1 MSVPLHDR
9 VAALGA
15 ALDAGE
21 GRLPAGT
28 VTDGRAVLARVGE
41 RAALSAEHTV
51 VALAGATGSGK
62 SSLVNALVGAEIAR
76 PGVQRP
82 TTGEA
87 LAAVRGPGAEPLLDW
102 LGVRQRHGLPAGPG
116 AAGSRLVL
124 LDLPDHDSVVEA
136 HRLRAEHLIERVD
149 LLVWVVDPQKYADA
163 ALHERYLRPLA
174 RHADVVVLV
183 LNQADRLAPAEVD
196 AVLAD
201 LRRLA
206 AADGL
211 PGVRTLAVSARTGEG
226 VPALRDLLDDAAER
240 RRVAVA
246 RMTAD
251 VEVAARRVLDACGT
265 APGRRRGRDDGG
277 LPALADALAD
287 AAGVPVVVEAVRRAA
302 VRRATA
308 RAGWPPVRWL
318 ARLRPDP
325 LRRLHLATGSLPGRG
340 RGRSAGA
347 DDTEPGS
354 VERTSLPPAGPAAR
368 AAASSAVRRYV
379 DGATADAPDAWA
391 LAVRDAVGAAD
402 LADELDRAVG
412 ATPLLPDR
420 PGAWVRVAGF
430 VQWVLLAAAVAG
442 ALWLAALAGLAYLR
456 LPVPRTPE
464 WGPFPVPT
472 ALLAGGL
479 LAGALLALLA
489 SVLARVLARGRARAA
504 RARLLAAITGV
515 ARDRVGDPAGAVL
528 ADLATCRDQARRAA
542 GERGR

>member
-1 MSVPLHDR
+1 MSLPLHDR
-9 VAALGA
+9 VTALTA

-21 GRLPAGT
+21 GRLPADA
-28 VTDGRAVLARVGE
+28 VADGRTVLARVGE

-62 SSLVNALVGAEIAR
+62 SSLVNALVGEEIAR

-87 LAAVRGPGAEPLLDW
+87 LAAVRGPGADPLLDW
-102 LGVRQRHGLPAGPG
+102 LGVRRRHGLPAGPG

-174 RHADVVVLV
+174 RHAEVVVLV

-196 AVLAD
+196 AVLGD

-211 PGVRTLAVSARTGEG
+211 PGVRTLALSARTGEG

-251 VEVAARRVLDACGT
+251 VEVAARRVLDACGA

-277 LPALADALAD
+277 LPALADALAE

-302 VRRATA
+302 V
-308 RAGWPPVRWL
+308 
-318 ARLRPDP
+318 
-325 LRRLHLATGSLPGRG
+325 
-340 RGRSAGA
+340 
-347 DDTEPGS
+347 
-354 VERTSLPPAGPAAR
+354 
-368 AAASSAVRRYV
+368 
-379 DGATADAPDAWA
+379 
-391 LAVRDAVGAAD
+391 
-402 LADELDRAVG
+402 
-412 ATPLLPDR
+412 
-420 PGAWVRVAGF
+420 
-430 VQWVLLAAAVAG
+430 
-442 ALWLAALAGLAYLR
+442 
-456 LPVPRTPE
+456 
-464 WGPFPVPT
+464 
-472 ALLAGGL
+472 
-479 LAGALLALLA
+479 
-489 SVLARVLARGRARAA
+489 
-504 RARLLAAITGV
+504 
-515 ARDRVGDPAGAVL
+515 
-528 ADLATCRDQARRAA
+528 
-542 GERGR
+542 

>member
-9 VAALGA
+9 VAALSA

-21 GRLPAGT
+21 GRLPAD
-28 VTDGRAVLARVGE
+28 VLVDGRAVLARVGE

-62 SSLVNALVGAEIAR
+62 SSLVNALVGEEVAV

-102 LGVRQRHGLPAGPG
+102 LGVRRRHGLPPGPG

-183 LNQADRLAPAEVD
+183 LNQADRLGAAEVD

-206 AADGL
+206 AEDGL
-211 PGVRTLAVSARTGEG
+211 PGVRALAVSARTGQG

-240 RRVAVA
+240 RRAATA

-251 VEVAARRVLDACGT
+251 VEVVARRVLDACGAT
-265 APGRRRGRDDGG
+265 PGRRGGRGAGADAGV
-277 LPALADALAD
+277 PALAEALAE

-302 VRRATA
+302 VRRSAA
-308 RAGWPPVRWL
+308 HAGWPPVRWL

-325 LRRLHLATGSLPGRG
+325 LRRLHLATGTARG
-340 RGRSAGA
+340 RGGAGEP
-347 DDTEPGS
+347 EPGT

-379 DGATADAPDAWA
+379 DGATADVPDAWA
-391 LAVRDAVGAAD
+391 LAVRDAVGTGD
-402 LADELDRAVG
+402 LADDLDRAVG
-412 ATPLLPDR
+412 GTTLLPAR
-420 PGAWVRVAGF
+420 PGAWVRVAGAL
-430 VQWVLLAAAVAG
+430 QWLLLAAAVAG
-442 ALWLAALAGLAYLR
+442 ALWLGVLAGMAYLQ
-456 LPVPRTPE
+456 LPQPRTPE

-489 SVLARVLARGRARAA
+489 SAVARLLARARARAA
-504 RARLLAAITGV
+504 RVRLLAAVTRV
-515 ARDRVGDPAGAVL
+515 ARDRVADPAAAVL
-528 ADLATCRDQARRAA
+528 GDLARCREQARRAA

>member
-9 VAALGA
+9 VASLSA

-21 GRLPAGT
+21 GRLPAD
-28 VTDGRAVLARVGE
+28 VVADGRAVLARVGE

-62 SSLVNALVGAEIAR
+62 SSLVNALVGEEVAV

-82 TTGEA
+82 TTDEA

-102 LGVRQRHGLPAGPG
+102 LGVRRRHGLAQGPG

-163 ALHERYLRPLA
+163 ALHERYLRALA

-183 LNQADRLAPAEVD
+183 LNQADRLDPAEVD
-196 AVLAD
+196 AVLTD

-211 PGVRTLAVSARTGEG
+211 PGVRALAVSARTGQG

-240 RRVAVA
+240 RRAATA

-251 VEVAARRVLDACGT
+251 VEVVARRVLDACGA
-265 APGRRRGRDDGG
+265 APGRRGGRPDAGV
-277 LPALADALAD
+277 PALADALAE

-302 VRRATA
+302 VRRASA
-308 RAGWPPVRWL
+308 HAGWPPVRWL
-318 ARLRPDP
+318 ARFRPDP
-325 LRRLHLATGSLPGRG
+325 LRRLHLATGGRPGGRG
-340 RGRSAGA
+340 RRSDDAGEL
-347 DDTEPGS
+347 EPGT

-379 DGATADAPDAWA
+379 DGATADVPDAWA
-391 LAVRDAVGAAD
+391 LAVRDAVGTGD
-402 LADELDRAVG
+402 LADDLDRAVG
-412 ATPLLPDR
+412 GTTLLPAR
-420 PGAWVRVAGF
+420 PGAWVRVAGAL
-430 VQWVLLAAAVAG
+430 QWLLLAAAVAG
-442 ALWLAALAGLAYLR
+442 ALWLGVLAGLAYLQ
-456 LPVPRTPE
+456 LPQPRTPE
-464 WGPFPVPT
+464 WGPFPAPT
-472 ALLAGGL
+472 VLLAGGL

-489 SVLARVLARGRARAA
+489 SAVARLLARARARAA
-504 RARLLAAITGV
+504 RARLLAAVTRV
-515 ARDRVGDPAGAVL
+515 ARDRVADPAAAVL
-528 ADLATCRDQARRAA
+528 GDLAACREQARRAA

>member
-1 MSVPLHDR
+1 MSLPLHDR

-21 GRLPAGT
+21 GRLPADA

-62 SSLVNALVGAEIAR
+62 SSLVNALVGEEIAR

-102 LGVRQRHGLPAGPG
+102 LGVRRRHGLPAGPG

-174 RHADVVVLV
+174 RHAEVVVLV

-196 AVLAD
+196 AVLGD

-211 PGVRTLAVSARTGEG
+211 PGVRTLAASARTGEG

-251 VEVAARRVLDACGT
+251 VEVAARRVLDACGA
-265 APGRRRGRDDGG
+265 APDRRRGRDDGD
-277 LPALADALAD
+277 LPALTDALAE

-302 VRRATA
+302 VRRAVA

-325 LRRLHLATGSLPGRG
+325 LRRLHLATGAGAGRRG
-340 RGRSAGA
+340 RGAPA
-347 DDTEPGS
+347 DETEPGA
-354 VERTSLPPAGPAAR
+354 VERTSVPPAGLAAR

-391 LAVRDAVGAAD
+391 LAVRDAVGVAD
-402 LADELDRAVG
+402 LADDLDRAVG
-412 ATPLLPDR
+412 GTTLLPDR
-420 PGAWVRVAGF
+420 PGAWVRVAGWL
-430 VQWVLLAAAVAG
+430 QWLLLAAAVAG
-442 ALWLAALAGLAYLR
+442 ALWLAALAGLAYLQ

-464 WGPFPVPT
+464 WGPFPAPT
-472 ALLAGGL
+472 VLLVGGL

-489 SVLARVLARGRARAA
+489 SGLARLRARGRARAA
-504 RARLLAAITGV
+504 RARLLAAVTRV
-515 ARDRVGDPAGAVL
+515 ARERVADPAAAVL
-528 ADLATCRDQARRAA
+528 GDLAACREQALRAA
-542 GERGR
+542 GDRGR

>member
-1 MSVPLHDR
+1 MSLPLHDR
-9 VAALGA
+9 VTALTA

-21 GRLPAGT
+21 GRLPADA
-28 VTDGRAVLARVGE
+28 VADGRAVLARVGE

-62 SSLVNALVGAEIAR
+62 SSLVNALVGEEIAR

-87 LAAVRGPGAEPLLDW
+87 LAAVRGPGADPLLDW
-102 LGVRQRHGLPAGPG
+102 LGVRRRHGLPAGPG

-174 RHADVVVLV
+174 RHAEVVVLV

-196 AVLAD
+196 AVLGD

-251 VEVAARRVLDACGT
+251 VDMAARRVLDACGA

-277 LPALADALAD
+277 LPALADALAE

-302 VRRATA
+302 VRRAGA

-325 LRRLHLATGSLPGRG
+325 LRRLHLATGAGAGRRG
-340 RGRSAGA
+340 RGASA
-347 DDTEPGS
+347 DVDEPGA

-379 DGATADAPDAWA
+379 DAATADVPDAWA
-391 LAVRDAVGAAD
+391 LAVRDAVGVAD
-402 LADELDRAVG
+402 LADDLDRAVG
-412 ATPLLPDR
+412 GTTLLPDR
-420 PGAWVRVAGF
+420 PGAWVRVAGWL
-430 VQWVLLAAAVAG
+430 QWLLLAAAVAG

-464 WGPFPVPT
+464 WGPFPAPT
-472 ALLAGGL
+472 VLLVGGL

-489 SVLARVLARGRARAA
+489 SGLARLRARGRARAA
-504 RARLLAAITGV
+504 RARLLAAVTRV
-515 ARDRVGDPAGAVL
+515 ARERVVDPAAAVL
-528 ADLATCRDQARRAA
+528 SDLAVCREQAFRAA
-542 GERGR
+542 GDRGR